1 MRLSPEQIDS
11 IHLFALQVGGPK
23 ATVRLFGSRLND
35 SARGGD
41 VDLLLEVPAPV
52 EQPALLAATLSAKV
66 SRLMQGRKVDVVIH
80 APNLMHQAIHDIA
93 LSEGVLL

>member
-1 MRLSPEQIDS
+1 MRLTPEQIES
-11 IHLFALQVGGPK
+11 IHQFALQVAGPH
-23 ATVRLFGSRLND
+23 ASVRLFGSRLDD

-41 VDLLLEVPAPV
+41 VDLLLDVPVPV

-66 SRLMQGRKVDVVIH
+66 SRLMHGRKVDVVIH

-93 LSEGVLL
+93 LKEGVVL